1 MAVAITIRHVPE
13 DVRNTLAARAAASG
27 RSLQEYL
34 LLELKT
40 MASKPTMHEVMERAR
55 ARAEAEGITL
65 GAKTILEALDE
76 TRRGL

>member
-1 MAVAITIRHVPE
+1 MAVAITIRNVPDE
-13 DVRNTLAARAAASG
+13 VRNTLAARAAQSG

-40 MASKPTMHEVMERAR
+40 MASKPTVEEILDRIRV
-55 ARAEAEGITL
+55 RAEAEGITE
-65 GAKTILEALDE
+65 GATAILEALDE

>member
-1 MAVAITIRHVPE
+1 MAVAITIRNVPDE
-13 DVRNTLAARAAASG
+13 VRNTLAARAAQSG

-40 MASKPTMHEVMERAR
+40 MASKPTMEELLDRVR
-55 ARAEAEGITL
+55 ARAEAEGITE
-65 GAKTILEALDE
+65 GAKAIVEALDE